1 MTRNPGSFRDPSSH
15 VFSADDRIFRAL
27 DAEAYANF
35 NLLKSSGAYADLQS
49 KGWLIAAEEVVDRD
63 GSERRGRRILE
74 HPKLPFITYPY
85 EWPFSLLKRAAL
97 LHLELHLRALDFDFT
112 LSDASAYNVQFLGV
126 DPLFIDISSL
136 VPYRQG
142 DFWRGQ
148 RQFVE
153 QFVNPLLL
161 RALFGIPHNA
171 WYRGTLEGI
180 PTGDLARMVG
190 WFRRWLSPN
199 VLMNVTLPDFFQR
212 TARKTPKQTSPVEP
226 RPLQKDALIFMLRR
240 LHRWISGLRPKNTG
254 PSEWQTYGASNDSY
268 AAHEEQTKQE
278 FVAQFA
284 RTATPARA
292 WDVGCNTGV
301 YSEILLRHGAKSV
314 VGLDSDVAA
323 LEAAVAGACKNR
335 LQFLPLVVDVAN
347 PSPKQGWAEA
357 ERPGLQSRVNA
368 DALIALAVVHHLA
381 IGRNVPLPW
390 VVEWLLGLA
399 PRGVIEF
406 VPKSD
411 LMIQH
416 MLQLRADIFP
426 DYRRDQF
433 EHLLC
438 KHAGIVRR
446 LELSCGGR
454 TLYEY
459 ERH

>member
-1 MTRNPGSFRDPSSH
+1 MKRNPGSFRDPSSH
-15 VFSADDRIFRAL
+15 VFSNGDRIFRAL
-27 DAEAYANF
+27 DAEAYGNF
-35 NLLKSSGAYADLQS
+35 SLLRSSGAYADLQGR
-49 KGWLIAAEEVVDRD
+49 GWLIAADEVADCGCD
-63 GSERRGRRILE
+63 EPGGRRVLE
-74 HPKLPFITYPY
+74 HPRLPFITYPY

-97 LHLELHLRALDFDFT
+97 LHLDLHLRALDFGFT

-126 DPLFIDISSL
+126 DPVFIDISSL

-148 RQFVE
+148 RQFGE
-153 QFVNPLLL
+153 QFLNPLLL

-190 WFRRWLSPN
+190 WFRRWLSPD
-199 VLMNVTLPDFFQR
+199 VLMNITLPDLFQR
-212 TARKTPKQTSPVEP
+212 TAPKTPKQTSPAKP
-226 RPLQKDALIFMLRR
+226 RPLQKDALVFILRR
-240 LHRWISGLRPKNTG
+240 LRRWISGLQPKNTG
-254 PSEWQTYGASNDSY
+254 PSEWQAYGASNDSY
-268 AAHEEQTKQE
+268 AANEERAKQE
-278 FVAQFA
+278 FIAQFA
-284 RTATPARA
+284 RTAAPACA

-301 YSEILLRHGAKSV
+301 YSGILLKHGAKSV
-314 VGLDSDVAA
+314 VGFDSDVAA
-323 LEAAVAGACKNR
+323 LDTAVAAACKER
-335 LQFLPLVVDVAN
+335 LRFLPLAIDVAN
-347 PSPKQGWAEA
+347 PSPKQGWAES

-368 DALIALAVVHHLA
+368 DALIALAVVHHLS

-390 VVEWLLGLA
+390 VVEWLVGLA

-411 LMIQH
+411 PMIQH

-433 EHLLC
+433 ENLLGAR
-438 KHAGIVRR
+438 AGIVRR
-446 LELSCGGR
+446 LELSGGGR

-459 ERH
+459 QRH